1 MYRGIATFTLDY
13 GKCPKWLFD
22 RMVALGREMVD
33 VIVAE
38 EGSDE
43 FIKRIADPVW
53 FQSLG
58 TVLAFDWNASGLTT
72 ILTAALKEAIRGR
85 ERELGIFICGG
96 KGKTSLKVPDEIN
109 NWSNRLGLS
118 EEKTN
123 ALIYNSKMSAK
134 VDSSLVQ
141 DGYSIYHHTFFF
153 SLEKKNNY
161 KNKPNVNTDAT
172 LIHKSGQ
179 DSVLNN
185 SNNRL
190 GACPHTK
197 RELAPSAPVNNS
209 NRDFTK
215 NSNLNKNFTNNQDN
229 DSRSGVGAWAV
240 VQQGMNIGNQTARRY
255 HWYSENIKDLVCEP
269 HSGISQVGGLSG
281 QGDNSDTVLNLVAK
295 ESDKTRE
302 LSTEMVGVGYQ
313 TLMKDIQILR
323 RHSSHL
329 SQVAKFGIGPNQL
342 TLLNLENTEFYFHPV
357 VNEDFAKSKYLE
369 KILWK
374 VCDQKPENYERLLS
388 LQGVGPKTMRALALV
403 GEVIY
408 GAKPSYED
416 PARYSFAHGGKD
428 ATPYPVDCKTYD
440 FTIEKMKTFVE
451 KTKLSILE
459 KRKIITGLETSK
471 NQ

>member
-1 MYRGIATFTLDY
+1 MHRGIATFTLDY

-38 EGSDE
+38 EGPDE

-85 ERELGIFICGG
+85 EKELGIFICGG
-96 KGKTSLKVPDEIN
+96 KGKTSLKVPDEIT
-109 NWSNRLGLS
+109 NWGYRLGMG

-141 DGYSIYHHTFFF
+141 DGYSIYHHSFFF
-153 SLEKKNNY
+153 SLGN
-161 KNKPNVNTDAT
+161 KNKSSSVIPAKAGIQKKDWIPGQARNDKSSVIASEAKQSLSENTGLPRAKALAMT
-172 LIHKSGQ
+172 
-179 DSVLNN
+179 N
-185 SNNRL
+185 SSPSSRNDKPSTITRCSEN
-190 GACPHTK
+190 
-197 RELAPSAPVNNS
+197 LASS
-209 NRDFTK
+209 MG
-215 NSNLNKNFTNNQDN
+215 S
-229 DSRSGVGAWAV
+229 WAV

-255 HWYSENIKDLVCEP
+255 HWYSENINDLVCEP
-269 HSGISQVGGLSG
+269 HSGISQVGAE
-281 QGDNSDTVLNLVAK
+281 NTDTVLNLVAK
-295 ESDKTRE
+295 DSDKTRA

-313 TLMKDIQILR
+313 TLIKDIQLLR
-323 RHSSHL
+323 KHSSHL
-329 SQVAKFGIGPNQL
+329 SQMAKWGIGPNQL
-342 TLLNLENTEFYFHPV
+342 TLLNLENTEFDTHPV
-357 VNEDFAKSKYLE
+357 VNEDFSKSKYLE

-374 VCDQKPENYERLLS
+374 VCDVKPENYEKLLS

-428 ATPYPVDCKTYD
+428 STPYPVDCDTYD
-440 FTIEKMKTFVE
+440 FTINKMKTFVE
-451 KTKLSILE
+451 KTKISLLD
-459 KRKIITGLETSK
+459 KRKIIDKLDAK
-471 NQ
+471 D